1 MIDPNANESKL
12 KALLS
17 TALAK
22 LCDEPPTFD
31 NRAALRLLCEEA
43 ARLAKEMA
51 IDARV
56 RPQILRGVTRC
67 AECDTPETAPTGPCA
82 KCGSTIRA
90 TRL

>member
-1 MIDPNANESKL
+1 MALEELAEALTGGNVIDANANETKL

-43 ARLAKEMA
+43 ARLARELA
-51 IDARV
+51 INARV
-56 RPQILRGVTRC
+56 
-67 AECDTPETAPTGPCA
+67 GP
-82 KCGSTIRA
+82 S
-90 TRL
+90 